1 MSIGAGVPAPET
13 GGGGIAGLAIPA
25 GEPPRA
31 DKFTRERS
39 FMGVGPAPP
48 AGIAGRKAG
57 GMLIFP
63 GGALIGPAGTET
75 EGFTVEGIAEMRDS
89 QFAPSGFLI
98 STTGSGASSP
108 GRA

>member
-1 MSIGAGVPAPET
+1 MSIGAGMPVPET
-13 GGGGIAGLAIPA
+13 GGGGTAGLATPA

-39 FMGVGPAPP
+39 FMRVGPAPP
-48 AGIAGRKAG
+48 AGTDGRKAG

-63 GGALIGPAGTET
+63 GGALIGPAETET
-75 EGFTVEGIAEMRDS
+75 EGFTVEGIADIRDS
-89 QFAPSGFLI
+89 QFASSGFLI
-98 STTGSGASSP
+98 SATDSGASSP